1 MTQKLI
7 LLLAFM
13 LIVTPLQSQDLFDE
27 ENTLKYANYLYQRGN
42 YQLAIP
48 EYERLV
54 YFDPA
59 RRIYK
64 LQLLETYFR
73 TQAYDQIEQSIER
86 WSPRKIEFPFSLY
99 YLKAQLKTQN
109 FTKAQHILNDDNT
122 FRFPANKRVAY
133 QLVSYGLAGQWYK
146 AAAVCQI
153 KLPVTPEPSF
163 QQYCTIVGQADAFNE
178 KNRFLAAGLSTIV
191 PGLGKV
197 YTRDYVDAAVN
208 FLFIGVT
215 AFQAYRGFTN
225 DDIREVQGWIYGG
238 VALSF
243 YLGNIYGSWKA
254 ADQYNYR
261 FYESKQQTLDRAF
274 FSNESLDIQP
284 RTKP

>member
-1 MTQKLI
+1 MLHKLI
-7 LLLAFM
+7 LFSAFS
-13 LIVTPLQSQDLFDE
+13 LIVTSLYSQDLFDE
-27 ENTLKYANYLYQRGN
+27 ENTLRYANYLYQRGN

-54 YFDPA
+54 YFDPDQQT
-59 RRIYK
+59 YK
-64 LQLLETYFR
+64 LLLLETYFR
-73 TQAYDQIEQSIER
+73 THAYDQIEQSIER
-86 WSPRKIEFPFSLY
+86 WSTREIEFPFSLY
-99 YLKAQLKTQN
+99 YLKAQFKKED
-109 FTKAQHILNDDNT
+109 FTEAQRILNDNNT
-122 FRFPANKRVAY
+122 FRFPANRRASY
-133 QLVSYGLAGQWYK
+133 QLVNYGLAGQWEK
-146 AAAVCQI
+146 AAAVCQT
-153 KLPVTPEPSF
+153 KMNATPEPSF
-163 QQYCTIVGQADAFNE
+163 QEYCTIVSQAETFKE
-178 KNRFLAAGLSTIV
+178 KNRFLAAGLSTVV

-197 YTRDYVDAAVN
+197 YTKDYVDAAVN

-225 DDIREVQGWIYGG
+225 DDIRDVQGWIYGG

-261 FYESKQQTLDRAF
+261 FYESKRQALDRSF
-274 FSNESLDIQP
+274 FSNESRDKLP